1 MKETIQQRGRQWLEE
16 LVQKMGL
23 NATVSITS
31 SEGWLES
38 ESCWLTIDSSSLS
51 DEQIE
56 MTIGPGGER
65 LDAIQYLTNA
75 ILNLGKDAEEQG
87 SFTVELHGYRQQ
99 RQQELQRMAEAAAQ
113 SVRQTGV
120 EYEMNALSSAE
131 RRQVHQFLQAYE
143 DLETESQGKEPHR
156 RLIVR
161 CLSQ

>member
-23 NATVSITS
+23 NATVRITA

-38 ESCWLTIDSSSLS
+38 ESCWLTIDSSLLS

-56 MTIGPGGER
+56 MAIGSGGER
-65 LDAIQYLTNA
+65 LDAVQYLTNA
-75 ILNLGKDAEEQG
+75 ILNLGQNAEEQG

-99 RQQELQRMAEAAAQ
+99 RQQELQKMAEAAAQ

-143 DLETESQGKEPHR
+143 DLETESRGKEPHR

-161 CLSQ
+161 RLPQ